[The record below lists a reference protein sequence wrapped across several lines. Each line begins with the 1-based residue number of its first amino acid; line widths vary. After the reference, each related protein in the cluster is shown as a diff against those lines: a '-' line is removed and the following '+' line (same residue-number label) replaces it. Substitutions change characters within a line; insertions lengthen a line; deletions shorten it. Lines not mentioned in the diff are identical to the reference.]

1 MRRTRETMYKGHPG
15 AQQRDGVSGLQF
27 FDGED
32 EEYER
37 RLQQQKIEQRE
48 WNLQQ
53 MREKKMLK
61 EQEKQEERMF
71 AQQTEEMTRLRG
83 LLEQDKQKKQKMMQA
98 SMRDQNMQLNQE
110 KADKEKTERLNKL
123 AEEKQDIDDYSLPQH
138 LKQRMMASNG
148 QGFA

>member
-1 MRRTRETMYKGHPG
+1 
-15 AQQRDGVSGLQF
+15 
-27 FDGED
+27 
-32 EEYER
+32 
-37 RLQQQKIEQRE
+37 
-48 WNLQQ
+48 
-53 MREKKMLK
+53 MLK

>member
-1 MRRTRETMYKGHPG
+1 MYKGHPG